1 MVRQTSAV
9 CGDARHPTARELGR
23 RSRDAC
29 HRSAEGRA
37 PFSASVYE
45 APAAPRSWDWH
56 RSWKK
61 QGYRPPPSIAKC
73 LHGWRRRPRLPR
85 VGQPFATSSCHSPS
99 LASPPM
105 ACAATSKAR
114 TRWRSAP
121 SCRGVIEALTNPL
134 SDDDFEGATF
144 ERSTARLLEPDTEE
158 NLHEFFI
165 RNRWTDFLPIV
176 RPTEERVERVLRGRG
191 SGGTGGFC
199 RPAAADPL
207 GQPRS

>member
-1 MVRQTSAV
+1 
-9 CGDARHPTARELGR
+9 
-23 RSRDAC
+23 
-29 HRSAEGRA
+29 
-37 PFSASVYE
+37 
-45 APAAPRSWDWH
+45 
-56 RSWKK
+56 
-61 QGYRPPPSIAKC
+61 
-73 LHGWRRRPRLPR
+73 
-85 VGQPFATSSCHSPS
+85 
-99 LASPPM
+99 M

-191 SGGTGGFC
+191 SGGTGLSAGC
-199 RPAAADPL
+199 GRPARAAAVL
-207 GQPRS
+207 SVGQSYGTSGGPI